1 LPQPRR
7 TRETGNAPLH
17 TTKSAAAVQVLRAR
31 ILAGEYEPGD
41 QLRAEALAEELG
53 MSATPVREALRL
65 LQADHLVYYRE
76 HHGIVVA
83 GLSPKEVEE
92 IYLVRA
98 LLEGPATE
106 LATPAVRGKEMDR
119 LEEIHAE
126 LVARASSGDRSEI
139 GSLNADWHW
148 TIYRLC
154 GADYLAN
161 LIEGLW
167 ERFPWRTMWA
177 RPEDVERSVRE
188 HEAMMVAMR
197 DDDAAL
203 AGRLMREHVLSGRD
217 DLLSPRRAGFRP
229 RPPASR

>member
-1 LPQPRR
+1 MPQPRR
-7 TRETGNAPLH
+7 PRETGTAPLH
-17 TTKSAAAVQVLRAR
+17 TTKSAAALEVLRSR

-83 GLSPKEVEE
+83 GLSEVEVRE

-106 LATPAVRGKEMDR
+106 MATPAVRAEAMER
-119 LEEIHAE
+119 LEQVHAE
-126 LVARASSGDRSEI
+126 LLAQASSGGDRSEI

-154 GADYLAN
+154 GAEYLAQT
-161 LIEGLW
+161 IEGLW

-188 HEAMMVAMR
+188 HEAMMAAIR
-197 DDDAAL
+197 AGDAAR
-203 AGRLMREHVLSGRD
+203 AGQLMHAHVLHGRD
-217 DLLSPRRAGFRP
+217 YLLAPRHT
-229 RPPASR
+229 